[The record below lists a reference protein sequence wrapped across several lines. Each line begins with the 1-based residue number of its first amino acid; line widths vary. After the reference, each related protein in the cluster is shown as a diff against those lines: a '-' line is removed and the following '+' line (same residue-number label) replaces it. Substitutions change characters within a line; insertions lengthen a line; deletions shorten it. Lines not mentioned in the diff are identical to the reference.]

1 MNEKI
6 PRAWKWNIKLITEA
20 IYKTQKETGQN
31 ACLKSSKGLEQSEI
45 LCPETPIYLSYNYK
59 FQFHLIR
66 KRVLHPNRKLDSI
79 IWPVGGPKIYVT
91 KLHGHRRSK
100 NTDSF
105 TFKTDQTFNLHPK
118 LKNWFNYLTRGG
130 PKSVTKL
137 HGRVIFFL
145 RNPDSVIRY
154 SYNEARW
161 NWHGWYW

>member
-1 MNEKI
+1 M
-6 PRAWKWNIKLITEA
+6 PAWKEAKVWSNLRYYVLRLQFISLITTNSGF
-20 IYKTQKETGQN
+20 IW
-31 ACLKSSKGLEQSEI
+31 SEREFYI
-45 LCPETPIYLSYNYK
+45 LSRK
-59 FQFHLIR
+59 F
-66 KRVLHPNRKLDSI
+66 DSI

-91 KLHGHRRSK
+91 KLHGQRRSK

-105 TFKTDQTFNLHPK
+105 TFKTYQTFNLHPK